1 VTLSTRAFV
10 RGRYGDQPVYSRY
23 AVGGGPDWMAGGPHE
38 PLGLE
43 DLDDVAQPIVAT
55 PSGGGG
61 VAVSVGGMPKSSMFA
76 VIPAMSAV
84 TGGVAQ
90 PSGSG
95 GVAQP
100 SGSNAQEMWRPS
112 APGGA
117 VARPVSADGSVNG
130 DRGYFAEVI
139 NPEHPQYAAAQAAL
153 AKAPPEEVQRFAQNV
168 QEGIRQAV
176 TGQTA
181 TNWLGSILGAGIG
194 GPGLGTGNLPGILGQ
209 RAEQLFGSAGLPPA
223 AVWDQGALRTTSYV
237 NDPAWLSLANDV
249 DRVGRTTAER
259 VLGIAQPQLDG
270 IRRLLEHR
278 AAQVQATS
286 EHRQAMSMQQTITQV
301 LELLQHIAIATG
313 ARRPIDFAI
322 NAYAANG
329 GEWRRY

>member
-1 VTLSTRAFV
+1 MTLSTRAFV

-23 AVGGGPDWMAGGPHE
+23 AVGGGPDWMQGGPHE

-61 VAVSVGGMPKSSMFA
+61 VAQPAVVSVGSKLGGGLGGS
-76 VIPAMSAV
+76 ILSAV
-84 TGGVAQ
+84 PALSSVVAQ
-90 PSGSG
+90 ASGIATPAG
-95 GVAQP
+95 G
-100 SGSNAQEMWRPS
+100 SSSRS
-112 APGGA
+112 SRGGA

-130 DRGYFAEVI
+130 DKGYYAEVI
-139 NPEHPQYAAAQAAL
+139 NPEHPQYQAAQAAL
-153 AKAPPEEVQRFAQNV
+153 AKAAPQEVQQFAQNV

-181 TNWLGSILGAGIG
+181 TGWLGSILGAGIG
-194 GPGLGTGNLPGILGQ
+194 GPGLGTGALPGILGQ
-209 RAEQLFGSAGLPPA
+209 RAEALFGSAGLPPA
-223 AVWDQGALRTTSYV
+223 AVWNQGALRPTSYI

-286 EHRQAMSMQQTITQV
+286 EHRQAMSMQQTIAQV

-329 GEWRRY
+329 GAWRRY

>member
-1 VTLSTRAFV
+1 MTLSTRAFV

-23 AVGGGPDWMAGGPHE
+23 AVGGGPDWMQGGPHE

-43 DLDDVAQPIVAT
+43 DLDDVAQPIVAM
-55 PSGGGG
+55 PSGGG
-61 VAVSVGGMPKSSMFA
+61 S
-76 VIPAMSAV
+76 
-84 TGGVAQ
+84 GVAQ
-90 PSGSG
+90 PAVVSVGSKLG
-95 GVAQP
+95 GGFGGSLFSAVPALSTVAQASGIATPAGGP
-100 SGSNAQEMWRPS
+100 SSS
-112 APGGA
+112 GGA

-181 TNWLGSILGAGIG
+181 TGWLGSILGAGIG
-194 GPGLGTGNLPGILGQ
+194 GPGLGTGALPGILGQ

-329 GEWRRY
+329 GAWRRY

>member
-1 VTLSTRAFV
+1 MTLSARAFI
-10 RGRYGDQPVYSRY
+10 RGRYGDQPVYSPY
-23 AVGGGPDWMAGGPHE
+23 AVGGGPDWMQGGPHE

-61 VAVSVGGMPKSSMFA
+61 VAQPAVVSVGSKLGGGFGGS
-76 VIPAMSAV
+76 ILSAV
-84 TGGVAQ
+84 PALSSVVAQ
-90 PSGSG
+90 ASGIATPAG
-95 GVAQP
+95 G
-100 SGSNAQEMWRPS
+100 SSS
-112 APGGA
+112 SGGA

-130 DRGYFAEVI
+130 DKGYYAEVI
-139 NPEHPQYAAAQAAL
+139 NPEHPQYQAAQAAL
-153 AKAPPEEVQRFAQNV
+153 AKAAPQEVQQFAQNV

-181 TNWLGSILGAGIG
+181 TGWLGSILGAGIG
-194 GPGLGTGNLPGILGQ
+194 GPGLGTGALPGILGQ
-209 RAEQLFGSAGLPPA
+209 RAEALFGSAGLPPA
-223 AVWDQGALRTTSYV
+223 AVWNQGALRPTSYI

-286 EHRQAMSMQQTITQV
+286 EHRQAMSMQQTIAQV

-329 GEWRRY
+329 GAWRRY

>member
-1 VTLSTRAFV
+1 MTLSTRAFM
-10 RGRYGDQPVYSRY
+10 RGRYGDQPVYSPY
-23 AVGGGPDWMAGGPHE
+23 AVGGGPDWMQGGPHE

-43 DLDDVAQPIVAT
+43 DLDDVAQPIVAM

-61 VAVSVGGMPKSSMFA
+61 
-76 VIPAMSAV
+76 
-84 TGGVAQ
+84 GVAQ
-90 PSGSG
+90 PAVVSVGSKLG
-95 GVAQP
+95 GGFGGSLFSAVPALATVAQA
-100 SGSNAQEMWRPS
+100 SGIATPAGGSS
-112 APGGA
+112 SSGGA

-181 TNWLGSILGAGIG
+181 TGWLGSILGAGIG
-194 GPGLGTGNLPGILGQ
+194 GPGLGTGALPGILGQ

-223 AVWDQGALRTTSYV
+223 AVWNQGALRTTSYV

-286 EHRQAMSMQQTITQV
+286 EHRQAMSMQQTIQQV

-329 GEWRRY
+329 GAWRRY

>member
-1 VTLSTRAFV
+1 MTLSTRAFV
-10 RGRYGDQPVYSRY
+10 RGRYGDQPVYSPY
-23 AVGGGPDWMAGGPHE
+23 AVGGGPDWMQGGPHE

-43 DLDDVAQPIVAT
+43 DLDDVAQPIVAM
-55 PSGGGG
+55 PSGGG
-61 VAVSVGGMPKSSMFA
+61 S
-76 VIPAMSAV
+76 
-84 TGGVAQ
+84 GVAQ
-90 PSGSG
+90 PAVVSVGSKLG
-95 GVAQP
+95 GGFGGSLLSAVPALSSVVAQA
-100 SGSNAQEMWRPS
+100 SGIATPAGGSS
-112 APGGA
+112 SSGGA

-130 DRGYFAEVI
+130 DKGYYAEVI

-153 AKAPPEEVQRFAQNV
+153 AKAPPEEVAKFAQNV
-168 QEGIRQAV
+168 REGIQQAV

-181 TNWLGSILGAGIG
+181 TGWLGSILGAGIG
-194 GPGLGTGNLPGILGQ
+194 GPGLGTGALPGILGR

-259 VLGIAQPQLDG
+259 VLGVAQPQLDG

-286 EHRQAMSMQQTITQV
+286 EHRQAMSMQQTIQQV

-329 GEWRRY
+329 GAWRRY